1 MTDKIQKAESQAKTS
16 DILSRTITQ
25 IAEGVTGIAAS
36 KREELILSVG
46 HIFQR
51 MRAGHFLDDLKREWD
66 KYKEKGRI
74 KDDYEFTEQHKS
86 CLQELLSF
94 LDKDM
99 PDEARFT
106 VLKKIFLLAATETAS
121 DRNSHLPLQY
131 MKIARTLT
139 SGEILVL
146 NAEYS
151 VTKNRKLWAGKSQ
164 TAHDWFNIITE
175 VSELQYPE
183 LVEIHEEELMKK
195 KLFLP
200 RAFADRSG
208 VYLYEH
214 LRLTALGYELCR
226 YIENYTE

>member
-131 MKIARTLT
+131 MQIARTLT

-200 RAFADRSG
+200 RTFADRSG
-208 VYLYEH
+208 VYLQEH
-214 LRLTALGYELCR
+214 LRLTKLGYELCR
-226 YIENYTE
+226 YIENYAE